1 MEVGLEST
9 IITVSNIWF
18 LLSGIRHLLKRMR
31 ILMRE
36 ELEERLEEG
45 ILSLLDEFGG

>member
-1 MEVGLEST
+1 
-9 IITVSNIWF
+9 
-18 LLSGIRHLLKRMR
+18 MR

-45 ILSLLDEFGG
+45 ILSLLDEFGGWRGKGKAKG